1 MTVRDHFKFV
11 KLQYIKTHKNKKK
24 YLFRYAESL
33 THKAK
38 FLELPYEG
46 TNISMLV
53 VLPNEVDG
61 LQEIEN
67 QLERYLQPPR
77 GFMENVQVKLP
88 SFLTESEF
96 DLIPALQKVS
106 TKTSS

>member
-1 MTVRDHFKFV
+1 
-11 KLQYIKTHKNKKK
+11 
-24 YLFRYAESL
+24 
-33 THKAK
+33 
-38 FLELPYEG
+38 
-46 TNISMLV
+46 MLV

-77 GFMENVQVKLP
+77 GFMENVNVKLP

-96 DLIPALQKVS
+96 DLIPVLQKV
-106 TKTSS
+106 KNFKLKVLC

>member
-1 MTVRDHFKFV
+1 
-11 KLQYIKTHKNKKK
+11 
-24 YLFRYAESL
+24 
-33 THKAK
+33 
-38 FLELPYEG
+38 
-46 TNISMLV
+46 MLV

-77 GFMENVQVKLP
+77 GFMENVNVKLP

-96 DLIPALQKVS
+96 DLIPVLQKVKLLKLQIES
-106 TKTSS
+106 FVLILLLGI